1 MGRSVT
7 FVVAVLTLAA
17 ARPAVAASDPDA
29 APVSN
34 GAVARALGGVNV
46 VERIGAHIPAAVF
59 TDEEGHAVAP
69 AGDLARPKLISF
81 NYSRCPMLCSL
92 QLAGLAHA
100 LKDLPTAGV
109 PAFDVLTVGLDP
121 SEPPGEA
128 ERQKQIYVRQA
139 GGSARVGNAW
149 HFVRGMRQSVD
160 ALADAVGFHYRY
172 DPASREYFHPA
183 TLIVL
188 TPDGRVSRYLHGIDY
203 EPRALADAIAG
214 AARGEVLTPEAQ
226 SGLRGFL
233 LQCIRYDSPGRAPLG
248 VRVMR
253 LGGLFVLAGL
263 GALVVASA
271 RGSRRRRT

>member
-1 MGRSVT
+1 MDRAVT
-7 FVVAVLTLAA
+7 FVVALLTLVAA
-17 ARPAVAASDPDA
+17 GSAVAASEPEA

-34 GAVARALGGVNV
+34 SAVARALGGVDV
-46 VERIGAHIPAAVF
+46 VERIGERIPGAAF
-59 TDEEGHAVAP
+59 SDEEGHALVP
-69 AGDLARPKLISF
+69 ASDLARPKLVSF

-109 PAFDVLTVGLDP
+109 PAFDILTVGLDP

-128 ERQKQIYVRQA
+128 GREKQIYVRQA
-139 GGSARVGNAW
+139 GGSARIGNAW
-149 HFVRGMRQSVD
+149 HFVRGTRQSVD
-160 ALADAVGFHYRY
+160 ALANAVGFRYRY
-172 DPASREYFHPA
+172 DAASREYFHPA

-203 EPRALADAIAG
+203 EPRALAEAIA
-214 AARGEVLTPEAQ
+214 AAGRGEVLTPAEQ

-233 LQCIRYDSPGRAPLG
+233 LQCIRYDGTGRAPLG

-263 GALVVASA
+263 AALIVASA
-271 RGSRRRRT
+271 RGSRRRQT